1 MQAAET
7 GVIKAVAEDID
18 KHIGISRTGGDVRKT
33 VS

>member
-18 KHIGISRTGGDVRKT
+18 KHIGISRTGGDVQKT